1 MKKLTSLV
9 LATLIITAGFF
20 YLGAGSNSDSET
32 VSVRSGQLIGLV
44 NNVTATVSY
53 RGIPYAAA
61 PVGDRRWMPPAPAE
75 TWADVRKAFEH
86 GPACVQPR
94 AGELGFISLMMDGAG
109 MSSWRKTVVRWFLG
123 FSSPGIFSEDCLTL
137 SIYAPTI
144 ASKSLP
150 VMVWYHGGGHKFG
163 AGDAANYDGS
173 ALASRGVIVV
183 SINYRLGILGFFA
196 HPELTAESANNS
208 SGNYGTLD
216 QIQALT
222 WVKDNIAAF
231 GGDPDNVLIFGE
243 SAGAHSVGQIMA
255 SPLSRGL
262 IHKAIAQSGIGTH
275 QFTPLRNGGG
285 AWRSAEEQ
293 GVEFARA
300 VGVEG
305 SDQVLRLRV
314 MPAEELVA
322 AFEKHPL
329 LDALSHPV
337 VDGWVM
343 PKSTAATFAA
353 GEQAQIPFM
362 IGTNADEG
370 TLLGPLIGSPFVKRS
385 PGPATPEDYESMVRD
400 VYPDEADAI
409 LDYYPVAS
417 DDDLFNGINTL
428 LGDHLFGMQ
437 AWFSANETARH
448 GVPTW
453 LYFFTRTSP
462 AESQWAGAYHGS
474 EIPFVFDSP
483 FPLFPVNEFDS
494 ELTDRIVTYWTNFAK
509 NGNPNQPDMP
519 IWTRFQP
526 IDPQEME
533 LGEKVGMRPV
543 ARREKYE
550 ALMIDQYRELGNDPS
565 VVRSMGL

>member
-9 LATLIITAGFF
+9 LVTIVITAGYF
-20 YLGAGSNSDSET
+20 YVGSSNTSDSPI
-32 VSVRSGQLIGLV
+32 VSVRSGQLRGLV
-44 NNVTATVSY
+44 NNTTATVAY

-61 PVGDRRWMPPAPAE
+61 PVGNRRWMPPVS
-75 TWADVRKAFEH
+75 ADAWPGVRKAFEH
-86 GPACVQPR
+86 GPGCVQPI
-94 AGELGFISLMMDGAG
+94 AGELGFIDMMMDGAG
-109 MSSWRKTVVRWFLG
+109 MSSWRKTVVRW
-123 FSSPGIFSEDCLTL
+123 GIKLSAPANFSEDCLTL
-137 SIYAPTI
+137 SVYAPAIPTRP
-144 ASKSLP
+144 LP

-163 AGDAANYDGS
+163 AGDATNYDGS
-173 ALASRGVIVV
+173 ALAEREVIVV
-183 SINYRLGILGFFA
+183 SINYRLGILGFLA
-196 HPELTAESANNS
+196 HPKLTAESANNS

-216 QIQALT
+216 QIQALI

-231 GGDPDNVLIFGE
+231 GGDPNNVLIFGE

-275 QFTPLRNGGG
+275 QYTPLRSSGG
-285 AWRSAEEQ
+285 AWKSAEEQ
-293 GVEFARA
+293 GVEFASSI
-300 VGVEG
+300 GVEG
-305 SDQVLRLRV
+305 SDQVLRLRA
-314 MPAEELVA
+314 MSAEELVV
-322 AFEKHPL
+322 AFEKTPH

-385 PGPATPEDYESMVRD
+385 PGPTSPEDYEAMIRD
-400 VYPDEADAI
+400 VYPDEASVI
-409 LDYYPVAS
+409 LDYYPVVS
-417 DDDLFNGINTL
+417 NDDLFDGINTL

-437 AWFSANETARH
+437 AWFAANETARH

-462 AESQWAGAYHGS
+462 AENQWAGAYHAS
-474 EIPFVFDSP
+474 EIPFVFNNP
-483 FPLFPVNEFDS
+483 FPLFPVNTFDDA
-494 ELTDRIVTYWTNFAK
+494 LTNQIMTYWTNFAK
-509 NGNPNQPDMP
+509 RGNPNQPGMP
-519 IWTRFQP
+519 AWPRFQP
-526 IDPQEME
+526 VDPQEME
-533 LGEKVGMRPV
+533 LGERVGMRPV
-543 ARREKYE
+543 ERREKYE